1 LMKLVYSP
9 PSPFVRKVTTLIHHA
24 DLHDRIELIN
34 VKTTALSVA
43 EEARAANPL
52 GKIPVM
58 ILGNG
63 KAIFDSRVIT
73 RYLDELAGSN
83 LYSEENIYDILTLEA
98 LADGIMESA
107 VSITYESKLRP
118 ENEQSPSWMEAQ
130 WSKVLHAIKAL
141 DDEEF
146 KAMNGE
152 MNMGQIAV
160 ACALGYLDFRHDAR
174 QWRSGHS
181 NLASWNDKMM
191 KLPALIKTIPTD

>member
-1 LMKLVYSP
+1 MKLVFSP

-24 DLHDRIELIN
+24 GLNDRIELIN

-58 ILGNG
+58 LLEDG
-63 KAIFDSRVIT
+63 KALFDSRVIT
-73 RYLDELAGSN
+73 KYLDELAGSN
-83 LYSEENIYDILTLEA
+83 LYPQEKIYDILTLEA

-118 ENEQSPSWMEAQ
+118 ENERSPSWMEAQ
-130 WSKVLHAIKAL
+130 WSKVLHAVKAL
-141 DDEEF
+141 DNGEF
-146 KAMNGE
+146 NAMDGE

-160 ACALGYLDFRHDAR
+160 ACSLGYLDFRHDAR
-174 QWRSGHS
+174 QWRSGYS
-181 NLASWNDKMM
+181 NLATWNDKIM

>member
-1 LMKLVYSP
+1 MKLVYSP

-43 EEARAANPL
+43 EEARTANPL

-58 ILGNG
+58 ILEDG

-73 RYLDELAGSN
+73 RYLDDLAGSN
-83 LYSEENIYDILTLEA
+83 LYSQDNIYDILTLEA

>member
-1 LMKLVYSP
+1 MKLVYSP
-9 PSPFVRKVTTLIHHA
+9 PSPFVRKITTLINHA
-24 DLHDRIELIN
+24 NLNDSIELIN

-43 EEARAANPL
+43 EEARSANPL

-58 ILGNG
+58 ILEDG

-73 RYLDELAGSN
+73 RFLDELAGSN
-83 LYSEENIYDILTLEA
+83 LYPQEKIYDILTLEA

-130 WSKVLHAIKAL
+130 WSKVLHAVKAL
-141 DDEEF
+141 DNGEF
-146 KAMNGE
+146 NAMDGE

-160 ACALGYLDFRHDAR
+160 ACSLGYLDFRHDAR
-174 QWRSGHS
+174 QWRSGYS

>member
-1 LMKLVYSP
+1 MKLVYSP
-9 PSPFVRKVTTLIHHA
+9 PSPFVRKVTTLIYHA
-24 DLHDRIELIN
+24 NLNDRIELIN

-52 GKIPVM
+52 GKIPIM
-58 ILGNG
+58 ILEDGN
-63 KAIFDSRVIT
+63 AIFDSRVIT
-73 RYLDELAGSN
+73 RYLDDFAGSN
-83 LYSEENIYDILTLEA
+83 LYPQDKIYDILTLEA

-118 ENEQSPSWMEAQ
+118 QNEQSPSWMEAQ
-130 WSKVLHAIKAL
+130 WSKVLHAVKAL
-141 DDEEF
+141 DDGEF
-146 KAMNGE
+146 KAMDTG

>member
-1 LMKLVYSP
+1 MKLVYSP

-24 DLHDRIELIN
+24 NLSDRIELIN

-58 ILGNG
+58 ILEDG

-73 RYLDELAGSN
+73 RYLDEFAGSN
-83 LYSEENIYDILTLEA
+83 LYPQEKIYDILTLEA

-118 ENEQSPSWMEAQ
+118 DNEQSPSWMEAQ
-130 WSKVLHAIKAL
+130 WSKVLHAVKAL
-141 DDEEF
+141 DEGEF
-146 KAMNGE
+146 KAMDGE

-160 ACALGYLDFRHDAR
+160 TCALGYLDFRHDAR

-191 KLPALIKTIPTD
+191 KLPALIQTIPTD

>member
-1 LMKLVYSP
+1 MKLVYSP
-9 PSPFVRKVTTLIHHA
+9 PSPFVRKVTTLIYHA
-24 DLHDRIELIN
+24 NLNDRIELIN

-58 ILGNG
+58 ILEDG

-73 RYLDELAGSN
+73 QYLDNFAGSN
-83 LYSEENIYDILTLEA
+83 LYPKDKIYDILTLEA

-118 ENEQSPSWMEAQ
+118 QNEQSPSWMEAQ

-141 DDEEF
+141 DDGQF
-146 KAMNGE
+146 QAMDSE
-152 MNMGQIAV
+152 MNMGQIAI

>member
-1 LMKLVYSP
+1 MKLVYSP

-24 DLHDRIELIN
+24 DLSDRIELVN

-58 ILGNG
+58 ILEDG

-73 RYLDELAGSN
+73 QYLDELAGSQ
-83 LYSEENIYDILTLEA
+83 LYPREKIYDILTLEA

-107 VSITYESKLRP
+107 VSITYENKLRP

-141 DDEEF
+141 DDGEF

-174 QWRSGHS
+174 QWRGGHS
-181 NLASWNDKMM
+181 NLASWNDKMI

>member
-1 LMKLVYSP
+1 MKLVYSP

-24 DLHDRIELIN
+24 DLNDRIELIN

-58 ILGNG
+58 ILENG
-63 KAIFDSRVIT
+63 KTIFDSRVIT
-73 RYLDELAGSN
+73 RYLDEFAGSN
-83 LYSEENIYDILTLEA
+83 LYPQKKIYDILTLEA

-118 ENEQSPSWMEAQ
+118 DNEQSPSWMEAQ
-130 WSKVLHAIKAL
+130 WSKVLHAVKAL
-141 DDEEF
+141 DDGEF
-146 KAMNGE
+146 KAMDGE

-174 QWRSGHS
+174 QWRVGHS
-181 NLASWNDKMM
+181 HLASWNDKVM

>member
-1 LMKLVYSP
+1 MKLVYSP
-9 PSPFVRKVTTLIHHA
+9 PSPFVRKVTTLIYHA
-24 DLHDRIELIN
+24 NLNDRIELIN

-58 ILGNG
+58 ILEDG
-63 KAIFDSRVIT
+63 KVIFDSRVIT
-73 RYLDELAGSN
+73 RYLDNFAGSN
-83 LYSEENIYDILTLEA
+83 LYPQDKIYDILTLEA

-118 ENEQSPSWMEAQ
+118 QNEQSPSWMEAQ
-130 WSKVLHAIKAL
+130 WSKVLHAVKAL
-141 DDEEF
+141 DDEQF
-146 KAMNGE
+146 KAMDSD

>member
-1 LMKLVYSP
+1 MKLVYSP

-24 DLHDRIELIN
+24 DLNDRIELIN

-58 ILGNG
+58 ILENG
-63 KAIFDSRVIT
+63 RAIFDSRVIT
-73 RYLDELAGSN
+73 RYLDEIAGSN
-83 LYSEENIYDILTLEA
+83 LYPQEKIYDILTLEA

-107 VSITYESKLRP
+107 VSITYEIKLRP
-118 ENEQSPSWMEAQ
+118 DNEKSPSWMEAQ
-130 WSKVLHAIKAL
+130 WSKVLHAVKAL
-141 DDEEF
+141 DNGEF
-146 KAMNGE
+146 KAMDGE
-152 MNMGQIAV
+152 INMGQIAL

-174 QWRSGHS
+174 DWRSGHS
-181 NLASWNDKMM
+181 NLASWNDKLM

>member
-1 LMKLVYSP
+1 MKLVYSP
-9 PSPFVRKVTTLIHHA
+9 PSPFVRKVTTLIHHVGLN
-24 DLHDRIELIN
+24 DHIELIN

-43 EEARAANPL
+43 GEARAANPL

-58 ILGNG
+58 ILGDG

-73 RYLDELAGSN
+73 RYLDEFAGSN
-83 LYSEENIYDILTLEA
+83 LYPQEKIYDILTLEA

-118 ENEQSPSWMEAQ
+118 DNEQSPSWMEAQ
-130 WSKVLHAIKAL
+130 WSKVLHAVKAL
-141 DDEEF
+141 DDGEF
-146 KAMNGE
+146 KAMDSG

-181 NLASWNDKMM
+181 NLASWSDKMM

>member
-1 LMKLVYSP
+1 MKLVYSP

-58 ILGNG
+58 ILENGN
-63 KAIFDSRVIT
+63 AIFDSRVIT

-83 LYSEENIYDILTLEA
+83 LYLEENIYDILTLEA

-118 ENEQSPSWMEAQ
+118 ENEQSPSWIEAQ

-152 MNMGQIAV
+152 INMGQIAV

>member
-1 LMKLVYSP
+1 MKLVYSP

-24 DLHDRIELIN
+24 ALNDRIELIN

-43 EEARAANPL
+43 KEARAANPL

-58 ILGNG
+58 ILEDG

-73 RYLDELAGSN
+73 PYLDELAGSN
-83 LYSEENIYDILTLEA
+83 LYPQEKIYDILTLEA

-118 ENEQSPSWMEAQ
+118 DNEQSPSWMEAQ
-130 WSKVLHAIKAL
+130 WSKVLHAVKAL
-141 DDEEF
+141 DEGEF
-146 KAMNGE
+146 KAMDGD

-160 ACALGYLDFRHDAR
+160 ACALGYLDFRHDAKK
-174 QWRSGHS
+174 WRNGYS
-181 NLASWNDKMM
+181 NLASWNDEMM

>member
-1 LMKLVYSP
+1 MKLVYSP

-24 DLHDRIELIN
+24 ALNDRIELIN

-58 ILGNG
+58 ILEDG

-73 RYLDELAGSN
+73 RYLDELAESN
-83 LYSEENIYDILTLEA
+83 LYPQEKIYDILTLEA

-118 ENEQSPSWMEAQ
+118 DNEQSPSWMEAQ

-141 DDEEF
+141 DEGEF
-146 KAMNGE
+146 KAMDGD

-174 QWRSGHS
+174 QWRNGHS
-181 NLASWNDKMM
+181 NLASWNDEMM

>member
-1 LMKLVYSP
+1 MKLVYSP
-9 PSPFVRKVTTLIHHA
+9 PSPFVRKVTTLIHHVGLN
-24 DLHDRIELIN
+24 DHIELIN

-58 ILGNG
+58 ILGDG

-73 RYLDELAGSN
+73 RYLDEFAGSN
-83 LYSEENIYDILTLEA
+83 LYPQEKIYDILTLEA

-118 ENEQSPSWMEAQ
+118 DNEQSPSWMEAQ
-130 WSKVLHAIKAL
+130 WSKVLHAVKAL
-141 DDEEF
+141 DDGEF
-146 KAMNGE
+146 KAIDGE
-152 MNMGQIAV
+152 INMGQIAL

-174 QWRSGHS
+174 QWRIGHS

>member
-1 LMKLVYSP
+1 MKLVYSP
-9 PSPFVRKVTTLIHHA
+9 PSPFVRKVTTLIYHA
-24 DLHDRIELIN
+24 NLNDSIELIN

-58 ILGNG
+58 ILEDG

-73 RYLDELAGSN
+73 RYLDDFAGSN
-83 LYSEENIYDILTLEA
+83 LYPQDKIYDILTLEA

-118 ENEQSPSWMEAQ
+118 QSEQSPSWMEAQ
-130 WSKVLHAIKAL
+130 WSKVLHAVKAL
-141 DDEEF
+141 DDGGF
-146 KAMNGE
+146 KAMDSG

-174 QWRSGHS
+174 QWRSWHS
-181 NLASWNDKMM
+181 NLASWNDKMI
-191 KLPALIKTIPTD
+191 KLPALIKTKPTD

>member
-1 LMKLVYSP
+1 MIYYANLN
-9 PSPFVRKVTTLIHHA
+9 
-24 DLHDRIELIN
+24 DRIELIN

-58 ILGNG
+58 ILEDG

-73 RYLDELAGSN
+73 RYLDNFAGSN
-83 LYSEENIYDILTLEA
+83 LYPQDKIYDILTLEA

-118 ENEQSPSWMEAQ
+118 QNEQSPSWMEAQ
-130 WSKVLHAIKAL
+130 WSKVLHAVKAL
-141 DDEEF
+141 DDGQF
-146 KAMNGE
+146 QAMDSE

-181 NLASWNDKMM
+181 NLASWNDKMI

>member
-1 LMKLVYSP
+1 MKLVYSP

-58 ILGNG
+58 ILENGN
-63 KAIFDSRVIT
+63 AIFDSRVIT

-83 LYSEENIYDILTLEA
+83 LYLEENIYDILTLEA

-130 WSKVLHAIKAL
+130 WSKVLHAVKAL
-141 DDEEF
+141 DEGEF
-146 KAMNGE
+146 KAMDGDI
-152 MNMGQIAV
+152 NMGQIAV

>member
-1 LMKLVYSP
+1 MKLVYSP
-9 PSPFVRKVTTLIHHA
+9 PSPFVRKVTTLIYHA
-24 DLHDRIELIN
+24 NLNDRIELIN

-58 ILGNG
+58 ILEDGN
-63 KAIFDSRVIT
+63 AMFDSRVIT
-73 RYLDELAGSN
+73 RYLDDFAGSN
-83 LYSEENIYDILTLEA
+83 LYPQDKIYDILTLEA

-118 ENEQSPSWMEAQ
+118 QNEQSPSWMEAQ
-130 WSKVLHAIKAL
+130 WSKVLHAVKAL
-141 DDEEF
+141 DDGEF
-146 KAMNGE
+146 KAMDSG

-160 ACALGYLDFRHDAR
+160 ACALGYLDFRHNAR

>member
-1 LMKLVYSP
+1 MKLVYSP

-24 DLHDRIELIN
+24 DLNDRIELIN

-58 ILGNG
+58 ILENG
-63 KAIFDSRVIT
+63 KTIFDSRVIT
-73 RYLDELAGSN
+73 RYLDEFAGSN
-83 LYSEENIYDILTLEA
+83 LYPQEKIYDILTLEA
-98 LADGIMESA
+98 LADGIMDSA

-118 ENEQSPSWMEAQ
+118 DNEQSPSWMEAQ
-130 WSKVLHAIKAL
+130 WSKVLHAVKAL
-141 DDEEF
+141 DDGEF
-146 KAMNGE
+146 KAMDSE
-152 MNMGQIAV
+152 TNMGQIAV
-160 ACALGYLDFRHDAR
+160 ACALGYLDFRHNAR

-181 NLASWNDKMM
+181 NLASWSDEMM

>member
-1 LMKLVYSP
+1 MKLVYSP

-58 ILGNG
+58 ILENG

-191 KLPALIKTIPTD
+191 KLPALIKTMPTD

>member
-1 LMKLVYSP
+1 MKLVYSP
-9 PSPFVRKVTTLIHHA
+9 PSPFVRKVTTLIYHA
-24 DLHDRIELIN
+24 NLNDSIELIN

-58 ILGNG
+58 ILEDG

-73 RYLDELAGSN
+73 RYLDDFAGSN
-83 LYSEENIYDILTLEA
+83 LYPQDKIYDILTLEA

-107 VSITYESKLRP
+107 VSITYESR
-118 ENEQSPSWMEAQ
+118 MEAQ

-141 DDEEF
+141 DDGQF
-146 KAMNGE
+146 QAMDSE

-160 ACALGYLDFRHDAR
+160 ACALGYLDFRHNAR

-181 NLASWNDKMM
+181 DLASWNDKMM

>member
-1 LMKLVYSP
+1 MKLVYSP

-24 DLHDRIELIN
+24 DLSDRIELVN

-58 ILGNG
+58 ILEDG

-73 RYLDELAGSN
+73 QYLDELAGSN
-83 LYSEENIYDILTLEA
+83 LYPRERIYDILTLEA

-130 WSKVLHAIKAL
+130 WSKVLHAVKAL
-141 DDEEF
+141 DSGVF
-146 KAMNGE
+146 KAMDGE
-152 MNMGQIAV
+152 INMGQIAV
-160 ACALGYLDFRHDAR
+160 SCALGYLDFRHDAR
-174 QWRSGHS
+174 HWRSGHS
-181 NLASWNDKMM
+181 KLASWNDKMM

>member
-1 LMKLVYSP
+1 MKLVYSP
-9 PSPFVRKVTTLIHHA
+9 PSPFVRKVTTLIYHA
-24 DLHDRIELIN
+24 NLNESIELIN

-58 ILGNG
+58 ILEDG

-73 RYLDELAGSN
+73 RYLDDFAGSN
-83 LYSEENIYDILTLEA
+83 LYPQDKIYDILTLEA

-118 ENEQSPSWMEAQ
+118 QNEQSPSWMEAQ
-130 WSKVLHAIKAL
+130 WSKVLHAVKAL
-141 DDEEF
+141 DNGKF
-146 KAMNGE
+146 KAMDGE
-152 MNMGQIAV
+152 INMGQIAL

-174 QWRSGHS
+174 EWRSGHS